1 MLWTIQRA
9 QRVTWND
16 VGLVALETAKGK
28 SDFTIHTRGRF
39 KIVTADGVDLT
50 PKNRKARG
58 IIALL
63 ALSSDARRS
72 RLWLQSLLWSVSP
85 PEKAAANLRT
95 TLKVLRREFR
105 DAGKLLEADRNEVWL
120 SSSVH
125 INDGS
130 GRGELL
136 ELVDAP
142 DPAFDDWLR
151 DIRTADCPKPVL
163 PKDSRNDEAKRPG
176 KGAAKTLVVVR
187 SNTIHPTQLSGF
199 LDATMMDAI
208 SARFE
213 SEGADRVFSH
223 SEPKQHE
230 LSQASLVLHVE
241 LTSVVENGIWAAHL
255 RTLADKDRRF
265 LWSGRLQVALDAGL
279 PTFATEISG
288 FVSRAVTQ
296 VGLRYHSFRATNHSP
311 LMVMTRAAARLYEP
325 KLAQVIAAEKEL
337 ATVEEGEGAAVAL
350 AWQGF
355 AKLIHCLEFRNQS
368 ESETSES
375 LVNAALKMRP
385 GNALINAL
393 AARVAMDISGDLDRA
408 DYLAGIALGADDD
421 NPYALQAAARIDL
434 KRGKTER
441 AHRLATQARA
451 AANGMTQAFAWDIEL
466 CLTSLAQHDFEGAQ
480 DAARL
485 AHHANTHHRASLRY
499 LIATSLL
506 VGDMFEAKHAAQRLE
521 RMEDGFEIGHLF
533 SEDYPVHTLHNL
545 DLTGEMRKSL

>member
-1 MLWTIQRA
+1 M
-9 QRVTWND
+9 
-16 VGLVALETAKGK
+16 
-28 SDFTIHTRGRF
+28 
-39 KIVTADGVDLT
+39 T

-63 ALSSDARRS
+63 ALSSDTRRS
-72 RLWLQSLLWSVSP
+72 RLWLQSLLWSASP
-85 PEKAAANLRT
+85 PEKAAASLRT
-95 TLKVLRREFR
+95 TLKVLRRNFR
-105 DAGKLLEADRNEVWL
+105 DIGTLLETDRHEVWL
-120 SSSVH
+120 GSKVH
-125 INDGS
+125 ISDTCDDAGHA
-130 GRGELL
+130 ELL

-142 DPAFDDWLR
+142 DPSFDDWLR
-151 DIRTADCPKPVL
+151 DIRTADDPKPVPNAHHDVL
-163 PKDSRNDEAKRPG
+163 HPPA
-176 KGAAKTLVVVR
+176 KGAAKTIVIVR
-187 SNTIHPTQLSGF
+187 SNTVHPTQLSGF
-199 LDATMMDAI
+199 LDATMMGAI
-208 SARFE
+208 CARFE
-213 SEGADRVFSH
+213 SEGADQVFSLSAPNP
-223 SEPKQHE
+223 SEPTQDD
-230 LSQASLVLHVE
+230 LSQAALVLYVE

-255 RTLADKDRRF
+255 RTLADSDRRF

-279 PTFATEISG
+279 STSAADISG

-296 VGLRYHSFRATNHSP
+296 IGLRYHSFRATSRSP

-325 KLAQVIAAEKEL
+325 KLAQIIAAEKEL
-337 ATVEEGEGAAVAL
+337 ATIDEGEAAAVAL

-355 AKLIHCLEFRNQS
+355 AKLVHCLEFRTQS

-408 DYLAGIALGADDD
+408 SYLARIALGAGDD

-434 KRGKTER
+434 KHGKTER
-441 AHRLATQARA
+441 AHRIATQARA
-451 AANGMTQAFAWDIEL
+451 AASGMAQAFAWDIEL
-466 CLTSLAQHDFEGAQ
+466 CLTSLAKNDFAGAQ

-485 AHHANTHHRASLRY
+485 AHRSNTHHRASLRY

-533 SEDYPVHTLHNL
+533 NEDYPIHTLHNL